1 MTLHISTRAA
11 DNPFVKRV
19 ALLVAVSAT
28 LAAQAAT
35 AVAAGRDT
43 IRIIPPGVVVR
54 NTTFDLTI
62 VGRARHRAVAFLFV
76 DYLGCAPTLAAE
88 LRRDARASDRYVVDG
103 AFAELSGWVPP
114 SAGTD
119 YACAYLV
126 SHGVRLASAR
136 LPVTV
141 R

>member
-1 MTLHISTRAA
+1 M
-11 DNPFVKRV
+11 KRV
-19 ALLVAVSAT
+19 ALLFAVSAA
-28 LAAQAAT
+28 LAAPAA
-35 AVAAGRDT
+35 AALASERDT
-43 IRIIPPGVVVR
+43 IRIIPPGAVVR

-62 VGRARHRAVAFLFV
+62 TGHARRRALAYLFV
-76 DYLGCAPTLAAE
+76 DYLGCAPTLADE

-103 AFAELSGWVPP
+103 TFAELSGWVPP

-126 SHGVRLASAR
+126 RHGVALASAR
-136 LPVTV
+136 LPMAV